1 MTKTQQLQEEIKKTA
16 DEAIS
21 LVRTTTESAQ
31 KGFNNVAKD
40 VSGSAQKIFKAGLG
54 ALAIAGEEGSGFFN
68 KLVAKGEKVEF
79 KGFGTDQVKRIRE
92 QLDANTEKVTEAVKG
107 RVKDAKYMAEEASD
121 KFEDRVQEI
130 VAVVMKRM
138 GVPMREEISELT
150 ASVERLTKQIKKLKG
165 ETTGATPTTGELVME
180 AVGGGW
186 YEIKVGDV
194 VVEKV
199 QGKEDAQAAFERIS
213 AEQA

>member
-21 LVRTTTESAQ
+21 LVKTTTESAR
-31 KGFNNVAKD
+31 KGFTDVAKD
-40 VSGSAQKIFKAGLG
+40 ATDSAQKIFNAGLG
-54 ALAIAGEEGSGFFN
+54 ALAIAGEEGSSFFN
-68 KLVAKGEKVEF
+68 KLVARGEKVEF
-79 KGFGTDQVKRIRE
+79 KNFGAGQVKKIRE
-92 QLDANTEKVTEAVKG
+92 QLDANTGKVADAVKS
-107 RVKDAKYMAEEASD
+107 RVKDAKYMAEEASG
-121 KFEDRVQEI
+121 KFEERVQEI

-150 ASVERLTKQIKKLKG
+150 ASVERLTRQVRKLKG
-165 ETTGATPTTGELVME
+165 ETSEAAGELVLE

-186 YEIKVGDV
+186 YEIKAGDV

-199 QGKEDAQAAFERIS
+199 QGKDDAQSAFERIS
-213 AEQA
+213 AQQV